1 MKSFSGWM
9 AFVLLLGAILGFLA
23 GRTDSGQ
30 AAAQGVDN
38 KTTRWLAGTVSYGQ
52 AQECFLLFD
61 AQTNRLMAY
70 NITPMKELELLAVR
84 EVSYDVKMS
93 SWGKQKPAAADPRR
107 VGEVREGRAGA
118 QGEGEVDRTPVTVDR
133 RPWTVNR
140 YCALALL
147 GRLSRGPFTR
157 RP

>member
-23 GRTDSGQ
+23 GRTESGQ

-52 AQECFLLFD
+52 AQEVFLLFD

-93 SWGKQKPAAADPRR
+93 SWGKQKPTPQQIRD
-107 VGEVREGRAGA
+107 EWEKFEKEERERK
-118 QGEGEVDRTPVTVDR
+118 EKDK
-133 RPWTVNR
+133 
-140 YCALALL
+140 
-147 GRLSRGPFTR
+147 
-157 RP
+157 